1 MCDLI
6 PGTLRKSSFR
16 AIYVQGYLNEGFHN
30 NICASSNYENRKSL
44 ANKCHRFCI
53 KANGI
58 INKVPVDSDR
68 KTQKTNQQN
77 EGKLT
82 ITLNILIITYY

>member
-16 AIYVQGYLNEGFHN
+16 AIYVQGYLKEGFHN

-53 KANGI
+53 K
-58 INKVPVDSDR
+58 
-68 KTQKTNQQN
+68 
-77 EGKLT
+77 GKWNHLQST
-82 ITLNILIITYY
+82 SRFRQENSEDKSTK